1 MKKITLIL
9 FLLINI
15 AFSQEQDYT
24 NVFSNFDSIQKSSL
38 TYHTNRLITVFN
50 YEFVKSKKDSLRE
63 VTMTMKLDS
72 IGKFNLIYIEKQNID
87 LQAFFTTLL
96 EKIPSVEI
104 LNSNNK
110 KAVNEFITCKFK
122 LYPNADVSKLNAAIF
137 EKETDTIKAIKEL
150 DIYPS
155 FGNFKK
161 NTNKEKSLNEFNKNI
176 TKHIQDNFIY
186 PEYAIN
192 NNITGKTF
200 VYFVIEKDGSVEKI
214 IVTQAHPVLHF
225 TGIDIISKL
234 PKLKP
239 GMIDGEPVRVS
250 YGLPLTFRFK

>member
-9 FLLINI
+9 FLFINI

-24 NVFSNFDSIQKSSL
+24 NVFSNFDSIQKTSL
-38 TYHTNRLITVFN
+38 ASHANRLITVFN
-50 YEFVKSKKDSLRE
+50 YEFVKSKKDSIRD
-63 VTMTMKLDS
+63 VTITLKLDS

-87 LQAFFTTLL
+87 LEFFFTPIL

-104 LNSNNK
+104 INSNNK
-110 KAVNEFITCKFK
+110 MAVNEFVTCKFK
-122 LYPNADVSKLNAAIF
+122 LYPNDDLLKLNAAIF

-161 NTNKEKSLNEFNKNI
+161 NTNKEKSIKEFNKNI
-176 TKHIQDNFIY
+176 TKHIKDNFVY
-186 PEYAIN
+186 PEYAVN
-192 NNITGKTF
+192 NNITGKTL
-200 VYFVIEKDGSVEKI
+200 VYFVIKKDGSVGRI
-214 IVTQAHPVLHF
+214 IVTKAHPVLHF

-239 GMIDGEPVRVS
+239 GMIEGEPVTVS
-250 YGLPLTFRFK
+250 YGLPLTFRLK